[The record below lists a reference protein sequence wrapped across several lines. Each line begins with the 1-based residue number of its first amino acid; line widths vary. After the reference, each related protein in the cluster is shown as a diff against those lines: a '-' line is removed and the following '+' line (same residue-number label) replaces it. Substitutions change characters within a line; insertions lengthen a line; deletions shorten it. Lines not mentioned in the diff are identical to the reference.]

1 MKPLISLE
9 GVSKSFGSG
18 QQKTNVLSNIQLEI
32 KEGEF
37 VAIVGYSGSGKTT
50 LISILAGLIHPDKG
64 VAMYR
69 EHPIREPDPG
79 RALVFQ
85 NYSLL
90 PWLSVWDNLAL
101 AVNQVFPHWST
112 SKREEHI
119 NHYLD
124 MVRLT
129 PAKRKRPS
137 ELSGGM
143 RQRVALARALAIDP
157 EVLLLDEPLGAL
169 DALTRGNLQEEIARI
184 WSENKKTVV
193 LITNDVDEG
202 ILLADRVIP
211 LTRGPEA
218 TLGQPIH
225 INLPRPR
232 NRKELNHDASFKDFR
247 KRIIESLMHEGRQP
261 STTTVRR
268 TFVLPN
274 ILPEDL
280 NAPGT
285 FRFGS
290 RSPVRHEEFKQEP
303 LEIEI

>member
-1 MKPLISLE
+1 MNPLISLA
-9 GVSKSFGSG
+9 GVSKGYG
-18 QQKTNVLSNIQLEI
+18 AGHQRTNVLENIDLEI

-37 VAIVGYSGSGKTT
+37 VAVVGYSGAGKTT
-50 LISILAGLIHPDKG
+50 LISMIAGLIRPDKG
-64 VAMYR
+64 SASFR
-69 EHPIREPDPG
+69 GTPITEPDPG

-90 PWLSVWDNLAL
+90 PWMSVWENLAL
-101 AVNQVFPHWST
+101 AVDQVFPQWSS
-112 SKREEHI
+112 SKREDHI
-119 NHYLD
+119 NTYIE

-129 PAKRKRPS
+129 HAKRKKPS

-143 RQRVALARALAIDP
+143 RQRVALARALAMDP

-211 LTRGPEA
+211 LTRGPGA
-218 TLGQPIH
+218 TLGPSIEVD
-225 INLPRPR
+225 LPRPR
-232 NRKELNHDASFKDFR
+232 NRKELNHDASFKDLR
-247 KRIIESLMHEGRQP
+247 RRIINYLMNDGRQKQ
-261 STTTVRR
+261 TTTLRK

-280 NAPGT
+280 NAPRT
-285 FRFGS
+285 FRFGR
-290 RSPVRHEEFKQEP
+290 RSPVRHEELKQEP
-303 LEIEI
+303 LEIEV